1 MKTTGP
7 SGPVVFNLTQGK
19 NPGNRK
25 KAGFFDG
32 PDAHIGQQFTE
43 RTREAAALAEEKVCD
58 FPQAFLCKVLSNGK
72 GAAHL
77 IPSLEIV
84 IARGG
89 EVGKIQHA
97 EAASLVLLPAYRGGE
112 YRLARFGIHQRK
124 HIRFHGAHGG
134 LAALGPVAHGGGV
147 AAGSGGAP
155 SRARAP
161 GALPA
166 PERCPGR
173 RIPDCL
179 RRRGRGRCR
188 RRKTAAW

>member
-1 MKTTGP
+1 M
-7 SGPVVFNLTQGK
+7 
-19 NPGNRK
+19 
-25 KAGFFDG
+25 
-32 PDAHIGQQFTE
+32 
-43 RTREAAALAEEKVCD
+43 
-58 FPQAFLCKVLSNGK
+58 
-72 GAAHL
+72 

-147 AAGSGGAP
+147 DAGSGG
-155 SRARAP
+155 
-161 GALPA
+161 LPA
-166 PERCPGR
+166 VLVLRALYLLQNDVPEDVFQTVSGAEVVAAAEDVKPQLGNGIPGHGLEF
-173 RIPDCL
+173 PDAVL
-179 RRRGRGRCR
+179 PDPIFQV
-188 RRKTAAW
+188 KL